1 MTIRR
6 EAVHEGDRQMRRVA
20 TRFGEDFRELR
31 LRFVVTQAAIALAIG
46 VDRSVIARIERG
58 DPAVSNL
65 IRARACAVLGA
76 DFRIAMYPERAPLIF
91 DAAHSRIVERLLA
104 VRHRRWRATVEAPI
118 PGPGR
123 RSSDV
128 RLSANLDLVLCEIES
143 RLRRMEQIVRELH
156 AKREAVLATVDGRV
170 KVHVVLVLPPTRHHQ
185 ALVRELPTTLRAAF
199 PASSADLHR
208 ALESPDAPWPGD
220 GILWMPG
227 SRAVAN
233 PGRSA

>member
-6 EAVHEGDRQMRRVA
+6 EAVHDGDRQLRRVA
-20 TRFGEDFRELR
+20 IRFGEDFRELR
-31 LRFVVTQAAIALAIG
+31 LRFGVTQAAIARAIG

-58 DPAVSNL
+58 DPTVANR

-76 DFRIAMYPERAPLIF
+76 DFRLALYPERAPLIY

-104 VRHRRWRATVEAPI
+104 LRHRRWRATVEAPV

-128 RLSANLDLVLCEIES
+128 RLASGRDLVLFEIES
-143 RLRRMEQIVRELH
+143 RARRAEQLLRELH
-156 AKREAVLATVDGRV
+156 AKREAVEMAVGGRLR
-170 KVHVVLVLPPTRHHQ
+170 VHAVLVLPPTRHHQ
-185 ALVRELPTTLRAAF
+185 AFVRELPATIRAAF
-199 PASSADLHR
+199 PVGAADLRR

-220 GILWMPG
+220 GILWVPG
-227 SRAVAN
+227 S
-233 PGRSA
+233 

>member
-6 EAVHEGDRQMRRVA
+6 EALHDGDRQLRRVA

-31 LRFVVTQAAIALAIG
+31 LRFGVTQAAIARAIG

-58 DPAVSNL
+58 DPSVSNR

-76 DFRIAMYPERAPLIF
+76 DFRVALYPGRAPLIY

-104 VRHRRWRATVEAPI
+104 LRHRRWRATVEAPV

-128 RLSANLDLVLCEIES
+128 RLAAARDVVLCEVES
-143 RLRRMEQIVRELH
+143 RARRVEQLIRELH
-156 AKREAVLATVDGRV
+156 AKREAVEVELGGRFR
-170 KVHVVLVLPPTRHHQ
+170 VHVVLVLPPTRHHQ
-185 ALVRELPTTLRAAF
+185 TLVRELPTTLRAAF
-199 PASSADLHR
+199 PVGSADLRR

-220 GILWMPG
+220 GILWVPG
-227 SRAVAN
+227 S
-233 PGRSA
+233 